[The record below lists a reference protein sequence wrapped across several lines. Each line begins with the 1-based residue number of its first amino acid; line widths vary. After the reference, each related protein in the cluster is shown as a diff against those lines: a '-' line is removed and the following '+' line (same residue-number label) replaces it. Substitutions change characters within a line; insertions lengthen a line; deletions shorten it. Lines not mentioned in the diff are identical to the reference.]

1 MVDLY
6 QQRYRIP
13 SVRLQAWD
21 YRSNAAYFVT
31 ICTKNMIRH
40 FGHITDGAVME
51 YSLLGE
57 TAFQFWN
64 EISKRNPNV
73 FLDAFVIMPNHVH
86 GIVIINTRDSSNIDN
101 ADTLNKLNNIGVNI
115 GVNVEPLHATAL
127 HLHLPH
133 LPSPPPSQKNEFMSQ
148 ISPKSGSLSAIIRSY
163 KSAVT
168 KFASE
173 QRLDFA
179 WQTRFYEHII
189 RNDDEFNRIRLYIQN
204 NPEKWLLN
212 HKGN

>member
-86 GIVIINTRDSSNIDN
+86 GIIITNTTATN
-101 ADTLNKLNNIGVNI
+101 TT
-115 GVNVEPLHATAL
+115 ATA
-127 HLHLPH
+127 
-133 LPSPPPSQKNEFMSQ
+133 K
-148 ISPKSGSLSAIIRSY
+148 K
-163 KSAVT
+163 
-168 KFASE
+168 
-173 QRLDFA
+173 
-179 WQTRFYEHII
+179 
-189 RNDDEFNRIRLYIQN
+189 
-204 NPEKWLLN
+204 
-212 HKGN
+212 

>member
-1 MVDLY
+1 MADLY

-31 ICTKNMIRH
+31 ICTKTMIRH

-51 YSLLGE
+51 YSLLGA

-86 GIVIINTRDSSNIDN
+86 GIIIINTPQTNQSDGSTTS
-101 ADTLNKLNNIGVNI
+101 TLGETLTAGY
-115 GVNVEPLHATAL
+115 VEPLHATAL
-127 HLHLPH
+127 QTQPQQTQ
-133 LPSPPPSQKNEFMSQ
+133 PQPQKNELMSQ
-148 ISPKSGSLSAIIRSY
+148 ISPKQGSLSAIIRSY

-168 KFASE
+168 KFAGE
-173 QRLDFA
+173 QGLDFA
-179 WQTRFYEHII
+179 WQSRFYEHII

-204 NPEKWLLN
+204 NPAKWLLN
-212 HKGN
+212 DKDN